1 MKRTISL
8 VLVITTLALTISSCR
23 DNGITPAP
31 QSKSMD
37 DKSDTQLEER
47 VRNSDEFRELQG
59 IREELFRRLVKSDVS
74 KEELEYA
81 CESDDGKFANGM
93 LDLSDE
99 EAEKINRRIQFL
111 SASLLEKFP
120 ELRERASNIEICS
133 NCIDN
138 IIRKWDKIKRS
149 TSNRKDLKHRQG
161 KRNRRG
167 AGGFC

>member
-8 VLVITTLALTISSCR
+8 VLVVTTLTLTISSCT
-23 DNGITPAP
+23 DSGITTAP
-31 QSKSMD
+31 QSKTG
-37 DKSDTQLEER
+37 DKSDAQLEER

-59 IREELFRRLVKSDVS
+59 VREELFRRLVKSDVS

-138 IIRKWDKIKRS
+138 FIRKWDKIKRS